1 MNAQWDEQVV
11 EFIHDEFLH
20 ALDRILEFCIGG
32 ISPNVGLSHL
42 CGDELGKRTVEQG
55 QAISCRRSYVQKIVD
70 DLDLVVDGKRPL
82 CEIAEEAGGEC
93 CQRHSGRG
101 RMTCDLRYFA
111 TGSAP
116 RDFIWSRKD

>member
-42 CGDELGKRTVEQG
+42 CGDELGKRTVSRVKQYHADVRTFKKSLMTLTWSLTVNVRFAKLPRKLEG
-55 QAISCRRSYVQKIVD
+55 N
-70 DLDLVVDGKRPL
+70 VVSGTRDG
-82 CEIAEEAGGEC
+82 GG
-93 CQRHSGRG
+93 
-101 RMTCDLRYFA
+101 
-111 TGSAP
+111 
-116 RDFIWSRKD
+116 